1 MKPSSVSNGISKLSG
16 SSLRMILP
24 SGNLTLFSDMS
35 LKSATLVTP
44 LSLHW
49 DRDIVRCGEFDR
61 FRVASVDMT
70 NNTHARVAGE
80 DAFKAAFGTIATVGD
95 DNHSGMLREANPD
108 TTTVVDRHPRCACGR
123 VNQRIKQRP
132 ICDRVAAVDHS
143 FGFAIR

>member
-49 DRDIVRCGEFDR
+49 DREFVR

-108 TTTVVDRHPRCACGR
+108 TTTVVDRHPRCACGS

-132 ICDRVAAVDHS
+132 ICDRVAAVD
-143 FGFAIR
+143 